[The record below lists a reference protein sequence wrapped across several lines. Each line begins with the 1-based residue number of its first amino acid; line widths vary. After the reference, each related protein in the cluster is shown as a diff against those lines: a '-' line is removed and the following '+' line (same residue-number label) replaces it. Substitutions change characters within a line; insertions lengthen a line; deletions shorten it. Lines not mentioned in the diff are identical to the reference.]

1 VSEEIEMQDLSSTGN
16 ATQAADAALDVDLES
31 GQISTVLVRPVPPAD
46 YDPNTPLR
54 TVRGSL
60 ISHNHLEAPLPGR
73 LVRPSP
79 RWTTRDK
86 DMFLWHAMVTKM
98 WTPVHLLLFVM
109 GRYDEAILQK
119 SGGELSGITPRWK
132 VIGAIVWFVYVVL
145 FTAVVA
151 VPIVLR
157 VK

>member
-1 VSEEIEMQDLSSTGN
+1 
-16 ATQAADAALDVDLES
+16 
-31 GQISTVLVRPVPPAD
+31 
-46 YDPNTPLR
+46 
-54 TVRGSL
+54 
-60 ISHNHLEAPLPGR
+60 
-73 LVRPSP
+73 
-79 RWTTRDK
+79 
-86 DMFLWHAMVTKM
+86 MVTKM
-98 WTPVHLLLFVM
+98 WTPVHLLLFVI
-109 GRYDEAILQK
+109 GRYDAAILQK